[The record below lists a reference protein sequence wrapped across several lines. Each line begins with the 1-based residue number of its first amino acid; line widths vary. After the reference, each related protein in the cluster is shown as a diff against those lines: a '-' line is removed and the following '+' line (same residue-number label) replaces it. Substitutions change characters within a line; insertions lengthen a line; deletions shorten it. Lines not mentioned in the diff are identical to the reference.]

1 MAEKLPK
8 IAVFID
14 AGNLWEVHKKL
25 GKLLDLKKLPSFMAT
40 KFSGE
45 IYNVFYYV
53 AYPKDGTR
61 DQERIDGQHKFFT
74 FLKKGLG
81 FTIVK
86 KQLKTIYIR
95 NKEGELIYDQDSGE
109 AQSMEKGNLDVELT
123 IDALEYS
130 DMYDIGIFI
139 TGDSDFLPLITHLR
153 NNKGDKKAYVFST
166 EGCISHELKTGADG
180 YFDLAKC
187 PEVHGNPLRRRVE

>member
-1 MAEKLPK
+1 MADALPK

-25 GKLLDLKKLPSFMAT
+25 GKFLNLEGLPAFLAT

-53 AYPKDGTR
+53 AYPGDGTR
-61 DQERIDGQHKFFT
+61 DQWKIDSQHRFFT
-74 FLKKGLG
+74 FPKKGLG
-81 FTIVK
+81 FTVVK

-95 NKEGELIYDQDSGE
+95 NKEGELIFDQDSGE
-109 AQSMEKGNLDVELT
+109 PQSKEKGNLDVELT

-130 DMYDIGIFI
+130 DFYDIGIFI

-153 NNKGDKKAYVFST
+153 NIKDSKRAYVFST

-180 YFDLAKC
+180 YFDLAKY
-187 PEVHGNPLRRRVE
+187 PEIHGEPLVRRDE